1 MVTSKKDDG
10 EPKLIDFG
18 LANKYDTSHVKYLNN

>member
-1 MVTSKKDDG
+1 MFSEKDIYS

-18 LANKYDTSHVKYLNN
+18 LANKYDTTHVKYQYT